1 MLAQFSSLKDHKT
14 RILGTDLLL
23 PLYAIVLIRQCFWW
37 VENDPLAWSFTGLA
51 ALILWGIHLKQ
62 KEIENRPPWLFWIVV
77 ALPLFLVYISRLAF
91 PDTSFDVLNH
101 RLVQSER
108 ALRGFPFI
116 NGDFFPTLL
125 PFNPAPEMLSG
136 IFRHLLGY
144 RGGTIVSYLALLWVG
159 TELEKL
165 LRPYLK
171 DHVFRCLSVLAA
183 LFTEHILFEINNYV
197 GDLLTLPLLITATRR
212 ALEFDR
218 KPLTSRYE
226 AVFIALLL
234 GISLAFKLTNSVMVI
249 SILFLFGQK
258 LLLISRGLQPK
269 QRISILLTSAAAFV
283 VPLLPYSLYIY
294 QRTNSPV
301 FPLYNKVFAS
311 PYWPLI
317 NIADGRWGPQDSYQL
332 LMWPIISFF
341 KPERLSELGVY
352 SGRLLMAFL
361 AALAGLLIIRN
372 DLRLRWLCFITL
384 LSSILWSATSG
395 YVRYGLYIEA
405 LGGVVVIGVAVH
417 LIQHSFSTRWKVLT
431 VTLISGMILGQV
443 VLAARYVSLYEWSM
457 RPTVIAQPNDYLSEL
472 RFLFHDKTLM
482 QFQSAEN
489 VSLLDNVGTWIVS
502 DIKTNGVEILLKPG
516 IPILAVHNEIY
527 FDVPAARKA
536 FTEALATV
544 AGTRMYSLAFT
555 NNLSLALNVI
565 RKRGLGVGE
574 LTPVEIR
581 YFSQYTRLPLTL
593 IEVLP
598 RRHKSFEEQMKEL
611 AANPILPDD
620 GYVANLSVSQTISGL
635 RQGQSQTINVKVKN
649 ASDFI
654 WMVKGDEQGRHAIT
668 LRNRWLDSESKEVIN
683 EQDGGSYL
691 PRNLF
696 PGGEVE
702 IPFTLKAP
710 SKAGDYILE
719 LDMVQEQVTWFYQK
733 GSQTLRLN
741 VRVE

>member
-1 MLAQFSSLKDHKT
+1 MLDQFSNLKHY
-14 RILGTDLLL
+14 RIRIFGTDLLL
-23 PLYAIVLIRQCFWW
+23 PLYLTVLIRQWFWW
-37 VENDPLAWSFTGLA
+37 VENCPLAWAVTGLA
-51 ALILWGIHLKQ
+51 ALILWGIYLRK
-62 KEIENRPPWLFWIVV
+62 KEIEKGPPRLFWLVV
-77 ALPLFLVYISRLAF
+77 ALPLFLVYIGRLAF

-108 ALRGFPFI
+108 ALRGFLFI

-144 RGGTIVSYLALLWVG
+144 RGGTIVNYLALLWVG
-159 TELEKL
+159 TEVEKL
-165 LRPYLK
+165 LRPYVK
-171 DHVFRCLSVLAA
+171 RHVFRCLAVLAV
-183 LFTEHILFEINNYV
+183 LFTEHMLFEINNYV

-212 ALEFDR
+212 TLDLDR

-226 AVFIALLL
+226 VVFIALLL

-269 QRISILLTSAAAFV
+269 RRISILLTSAAAFV

-317 NIADGRWGPQDSYQL
+317 NIADGRWGPQNSYQF

-405 LGGVVVIGVAVH
+405 LGGVVAIGVAVH
-417 LIQHSFSTRWKVLT
+417 LIRRFFNPIWKVLT
-431 VTLISGMILGQV
+431 VGLITGMLLGQV
-443 VLAARYVSLYEWSM
+443 VMAARYVSLYEWSM
-457 RPTVIAQPNDYLSEL
+457 RPTVIARPHDYFSEL
-472 RFLFHDKTLM
+472 RFLFHDRSLM
-482 QFQSAEN
+482 QFQSPEN
-489 VSLLDNVGTWIVS
+489 VALLDNVGTWIVS
-502 DIKTNGVEILLKPG
+502 DIKTNGVEIMLKPG
-516 IPILAVHNEIY
+516 IPILSVHNESY
-527 FDVPAARKA
+527 FDVPAGRKA
-536 FTEALATV
+536 FTQALATV
-544 AGTRMYSLAFT
+544 AGIRMYSLAFT
-555 NNLSLALNVI
+555 DNLSLARDVI
-565 RKRGLGVGE
+565 RKRGLGVGT

-598 RRHKSFEEQMKEL
+598 RRRKSFDEQIKEL
-611 AANPILPDD
+611 AANSILPDD
-620 GYVANLSVSQTISGL
+620 GYVANLSVSQGVLGL
-635 RQGQSQTINVKVKN
+635 RPGQSQTINVKVKN
-649 ASDFI
+649 ASEFI
-654 WMVKGDEQGRHAIT
+654 WVARGDEQGRHPIT
-668 LRNRWLDSESKEVIN
+668 LRNRWIDAESKEVIN
-683 EQDGGSYL
+683 EQDGGSNL

-696 PGGEVE
+696 PGEDVE

-710 SKAGDYILE
+710 LKAGDYILE

-733 GSQTLRLN
+733 GSKTLRFN